1 MLREEHLG
9 RDFFEAAAMVVRKRP
24 ERGKQVATKSVA
36 NREFNHLALC
46 AMQHGYYSLDTGAV
60 TFLDEK

>member
-1 MLREEHLG
+1 
-9 RDFFEAAAMVVRKRP
+9 MVVKKHP
-24 ERGKQVATKSVA
+24 ESGKQVAIKSVA
-36 NREFNHLALC
+36 NGELNHPALC